1 MPILTVESF
10 NMFYRVA
17 TSMSLVLFLLE
28 GVSVASTPHQSEV
41 PPVVFEGFGLEGF
54 SGPGSIAGLM
64 RRTMSSDPQEAI
76 PFDVKVRGPSGKSGS
91 TQPLTTELHSRIR
104 DLDISAGVVATPD
117 VVQDG
122 LTRWVGGLRFESE
135 HIDGREIIEFRTSVL
150 STDVKDVVRIQFGPR
165 IERRLRRG
173 AILFFDG
180 KAEAQAKQSAETGIW
195 SLPGGATRDTMV
207 GVSAR
212 TGFRR

>member
-1 MPILTVESF
+1 MV
-10 NMFYRVA
+10 YRAVISVSLSLLLLGGVA
-17 TSMSLVLFLLE
+17 D
-28 GVSVASTPHQSEV
+28 ASAPRRSEV

-54 SGPGSIAGLM
+54 SGSGSITGLM
-64 RRTMSSDPQEAI
+64 RRSMSAKPPEAI

-104 DLDISAGVVATPD
+104 DLDVSAGVITTPD
-117 VVQDG
+117 VIQDG

-135 HIDGREIIEFRTSVL
+135 HVDGREVIEFRTFLL
-150 STDVKDVVRIQFGPR
+150 STDVKDVVRIQVGPR

-195 SLPGGATRDTMV
+195 SLPGGDTRDTMV
-207 GVSAR
+207 GVTAR
-212 TGFRR
+212 TGIRR